1 MQGAISLYKFT
12 FFAWLRVTISN
23 SSTNLDT
30 HPRKKR
36 NVFFWI
42 SSHRVFYLSQQMEG
56 GLGTMFMKVVL
67 FALVQGLV
75 YLILTK
81 SSRVFSKSK
90 SFKRA
95 YSFRPARSVSIRRI
109 LAALQDMPAGG
120 EMSPSSN
127 GASSSVASPSLQD
140 DVVPTT
146 AASS

>member
-1 MQGAISLYKFT
+1 
-12 FFAWLRVTISN
+12 
-23 SSTNLDT
+23 
-30 HPRKKR
+30 
-36 NVFFWI
+36 
-42 SSHRVFYLSQQMEG
+42 MEG
-56 GLGTMFMKVVL
+56 GLETMFMKVVL

-127 GASSSVASPSLQD
+127 GSSSSLASSSLQD
-140 DVVPTT
+140 DAATT
-146 AASS
+146 AATSSPPS

>member
-1 MQGAISLYKFT
+1 MIKSYNLKHIYKSWHT
-12 FFAWLRVTISN
+12 SKKEEKRFFFNIIA
-23 SSTNLDT
+23 
-30 HPRKKR
+30 
-36 NVFFWI
+36 
-42 SSHRVFYLSQQMEG
+42 HRVFYLLQHMEG

>member
-1 MQGAISLYKFT
+1 
-12 FFAWLRVTISN
+12 
-23 SSTNLDT
+23 
-30 HPRKKR
+30 
-36 NVFFWI
+36 
-42 SSHRVFYLSQQMEG
+42 MEG
-56 GLGTMFMKVVL
+56 SLGTMFMKVVL

-127 GASSSVASPSLQD
+127 GSSSSSIASPSLQD
-140 DVVPTT
+140 DAATTT
-146 AASS
+146 ATSPS